1 MIVLKNDLN
10 PRDYDQNT
18 DRCLKPVMSK
28 VTIFG
33 TEVILNML
41 YCVAKK
47 NWKVK
52 KANIK
57 IIHACTSIF
66 DAREEH
72 TM

>member
-1 MIVLKNDLN
+1 MIVLKNNLN

-33 TEVILNML
+33 TEIILNML

-47 NWKVK
+47 KLK
-52 KANIK
+52 SK
-57 IIHACTSIF
+57 
-66 DAREEH
+66 EGEH
-72 TM
+72 